1 MFHIVEQSS
10 FPGSQWFLRLNM
22 VSGHYFM
29 LGVPMMYKLLPYSE
43 VEAVFSQNSLTL
55 KGTIIRFI
63 LKHQK

>member
-1 MFHIVEQSS
+1 
-10 FPGSQWFLRLNM
+10 M

-29 LGVPMMYKLLPYSE
+29 LGVPMMYKLLPDSE